1 MHSLSQQVHSIGNRL
16 GGNSQCCHVPWSSRL
31 LTNEEAESKIAGL
44 SSPRKCTHTPLPLT
58 SLALQLPCP
67 ATCPWGFLLHTGSWS
82 APVSSFSKALCT
94 GRSRQAI
101 VPEDIQME
109 SGNKDLASGVLSV
122 LSLLQRPTKGAIE
135 ALGAPWH
142 YSHSFQNSET

>member
-1 MHSLSQQVHSIGNRL
+1 MHSLSQQVHSVGNRL

-94 GRSRQAI
+94 GADKQ
-101 VPEDIQME
+101 
-109 SGNKDLASGVLSV
+109 
-122 LSLLQRPTKGAIE
+122 LSLRKIRWSQGIRTLLQVFYLSSLSCKDPQRV
-135 ALGAPWH
+135 L
-142 YSHSFQNSET
+142 